1 MKHILGS
8 VKFFDRIAYLWRA
21 YPRIADGLIILPLL
35 GLILLSSAGAMVAAT
50 FPITV
55 YGWPDWAL
63 ATVIVVI
70 LVLHMAPWVIRRTN
84 PVLSAGLVVAGSLV
98 HLVLG
103 PELLPSMVMVV
114 LTVQNLAHLAPQW
127 ASITGLLTAL
137 AGAVL
142 FAIKV
147 TAVPHFMGPGTL
159 NPGRLFPS
167 SGILLA
173 IPISI
178 PVLAL
183 VVLFW
188 AIGNVQRTRRIRVE
202 TLQIR
207 TEQLEIEARQ
217 ERELAAA
224 DERNRIARELHDIVA
239 HSLQVMI
246 SQADGGR
253 YAAQTRPEIAGQTL
267 ETIADTGRDAL
278 GQMRRLLGV
287 LRDTDTADTAPQPGL
302 ADLAELI
309 TTVRLSGLEV
319 HLHTTGEPA
328 RPMADGAELV
338 LYRIVQEALTNVA
351 RHAGPQATATVT
363 LHWRDTGVSVTI
375 DDDGVGATETDN
387 AGQGLL
393 GMRERTALY
402 DGTFAAGPK
411 AVGGFRV
418 HAHLPYTNGPADL

>member
-1 MKHILGS
+1 MI
-8 VKFFDRIAYLWRA
+8 
-21 YPRIADGLIILPLL
+21 
-35 GLILLSSAGAMVAAT
+35 SAA
-50 FPITV
+50 FPILV
-55 YGWPDWAL
+55 YGWPTWAL
-63 ATVIVVI
+63 QGIIVTI
-70 LVLHMAPWVIRRTN
+70 MVLHMAPWIIRRTN
-84 PVLSAGLVVAGSLV
+84 PVASAALVVAGSLIQ
-98 HLVLG
+98 LFLG
-103 PELLPSMVMVV
+103 PELIPSMFMVL
-114 LTVQNLAHLAPQW
+114 LTVQNLAHRAPRW
-127 ASITGLLTAL
+127 ASIAGFLTAL
-137 AGAVL
+137 GGAVL
-142 FAIKV
+142 Y
-147 TAVPHFMGPGTL
+147 AVDVAVMPHFSGPGGY
-159 NPGRLFPS
+159 NPGEILDAPGWPV
-167 SGILLA
+167 GIVMS
-173 IPISI
+173 IPII
-178 PVLAL
+178 GL
-183 VVLFW
+183 VVLAW
-188 AIGNVQRTRRIRVE
+188 AIGNIQRTRRVRME
-202 TLQIR
+202 TLQNR
-207 TEQLEIEARQ
+207 AERLAVEARQ

-287 LRDTDTADTAPQPGL
+287 LRDTDTAETAPQPGL

-411 AVGGFRV
+411 AAGGFRV